1 MGILSNFNVNMPE
14 SKIRQNYHEEC
25 EAMINKQINMEFY
38 ASYVYLSMGSYFNR
52 QDQALHGFGK
62 HFMGESEEERKH
74 GIKLMEYQTKRGGE
88 GRLPGHRQTQLY
100 GVGESCRGHGGCS
113 RARENGQPESP
124 GPAQVRG
131 LQGGRAPVRL
141 PGGGVSRGAGGGD
154 QGHRGLDRQDQAR
167 WRRSGSASYGQGDW
181 KLNTPFVFLPHT
193 LANFSI
199 PGKIIFFPS
208 RSSFQHFY
216 VQ

>member
-74 GIKLMEYQTKRGGE
+74 GIKLMEYHTKRGG
-88 GRLPGHRQTQLY
+88 G
-100 GVGESCRGHGGCS
+100 SSS
-113 RARENGQPESP
+113 RTSP
-124 GPAQVRG
+124 NPA
-131 LQGGRAPVRL
+131 LWS
-141 PGGGVSRGAGGGD
+141 GGVLPRPWRLLSGGGD
-154 QGHRGLDRQDQAR
+154 QEHRGLDRQDQAR
-167 WRRSGSASYGQGDW
+167 WRRSGSASHGQGDW

>member
-74 GIKLMEYQTKRGGE
+74 GIKLME
-88 GRLPGHRQTQLY
+88 
-100 GVGESCRGHGGCS
+100 SCRGHGGCS

-141 PGGGVSRGAGGGD
+141 PGGGVSRGADGGD
-154 QGHRGLDRQDQAR
+154 QEHRGLDRQDQAR